1 MPSLSPARQQQRE
14 IDVRRLR
21 DAIFEQAGISL
32 ERRMKA
38 LNGAYAALE
47 RGLEATR
54 TVAAIGTGDDQ
65 VRVQVPDY
73 PTQIRAAQAV
83 MDTEGVVLGKQHEQG
98 GSGSVTININ
108 APWFEPG
115 PTTNSMG
122 DVQVIDAD
130 VQVVDNVEEAH
141 G

>member
-1 MPSLSPARQQQRE
+1 MPNLSPARQQQRE

-47 RGLEATR
+47 RGLTAHKL
-54 TVAAIGTGDDQ
+54 AHDGT
-65 VRVQVPDY
+65 QVPDN

-115 PTTNSMG
+115 PTTNSVS
-122 DVQVIDAD
+122 DVQVIDVDA
-130 VQVVDNVEEAH
+130 QVIDNAQEQH

>member
-1 MPSLSPARQQQRE
+1 
-14 IDVRRLR
+14 VR
-21 DAIFEQAGISL
+21 DAILEQAGISL
-32 ERRMKA
+32 ERRLKA

-47 RGLEATR
+47 RGLTAHKL
-54 TVAAIGTGDDQ
+54 AHDGT
-65 VRVQVPDY
+65 QVPDN

-115 PTTNSMG
+115 PTTNSG
-122 DVQVIDAD
+122 QTPVVIDAG
-130 VQVVDNVEEAH
+130 VQVVDKAEEAH